1 MVNTYNYLQDG
12 SQVAAHIYAS
22 TAAVITVG
30 SAMSGR
36 YRVMSGRLPRPL
48 MRVAGLSGVA
58 VGGRIR
64 VGGVAGG
71 ARSFQSMHGLLP
83 PGMQS
88 SPNSNLRQ
96 TNAGIPA
103 GDDSSDSGE

>member
-1 MVNTYNYLQDG
+1 
-12 SQVAAHIYAS
+12 VAAHIYAS
-22 TAAVITVG
+22 SVSVITVG

-36 YRVMSGRLPRPL
+36 YRVIVGRLPRPL
-48 MRVAGLSGVA
+48 IRVMGLGGLA

-64 VGGVAGG
+64 VGGVSEG

-88 SPNSNLRQ
+88 SRNSNLRQ
-96 TNAGIPA
+96 INNSPSR
-103 GDDSSDSGE
+103 DDSPGSEE